1 MQPAWNEVR
10 AARPKVRVVRRCCA
24 MRAIDAP
31 IGPATLARAVVGRNL
46 RHTTLGAELGPRPTA
61 LVFLRHYG

>member
-1 MQPAWNEVR
+1 MIG
-10 AARPKVRVVRRCCA
+10 

-31 IGPATLARAVVGRNL
+31 IDPATLARAIVGRNL
-46 RHTTLGAELGPRPTA
+46 AQATLGAELAPRPTA